1 MTIQAATPYLILPG
15 NADKAIAHYQHA
27 LGATLDTLQRFG
39 DMMENCPEAQRNL
52 VMHSV
57 LKVGNTV
64 IMISDGGPQ
73 EPVKAGGPVQVAL
86 VPDDADEAQRCFD
99 GLAESGKI
107 VEPLAKAPWGALF
120 GAVQDKFGVSW
131 MINCTPTSA

>member
-1 MTIQAATPYLILPG
+1 MTIQAATPYLILSG

-27 LGATLDTLQRFG
+27 LGATLESLQRFG
-39 DMMENCPEAQRNL
+39 DMMQNCPEAQRNL
-52 VMHSV
+52 VMHAV
-57 LKVGNTV
+57 LKLGTTV

-73 EPVKAGGPVQVAL
+73 EPSAGGGPVQVAL
-86 VPDDADEAQRCFD
+86 VPDDAAEAQRCFD

-107 VEPLAKAPWGALF
+107 VEPLSMAPWGALF

-131 MINCTPTSA
+131 MINCTPATA